1 MSSDPVPSVLPEDSS
16 LMYIIISVCIVVI
29 LAFFTFKLYNKVN
42 ELNEK
47 INKIYNNF
55 TEPVKS
61 PQIEEVNDVE
71 KPDIKEN
78 PNVKE
83 RLYGNGDPGPSNA
96 TPEK

>member
-1 MSSDPVPSVLPEDSS
+1 MSSDTSPSDLPEDSS
-16 LMYIIISVCIVVI
+16 LMYIIIFVCIVVI

-47 INKIYNNF
+47 INKISNKF

-61 PQIEEVNDVE
+61 PQIDEVEE
-71 KPDIKEN
+71 PDIREN
-78 PNVKE
+78 PVVKE
-83 RLYGNGDPGPSNA
+83 QLYSNGDPGPSNA